1 MFAFRKKFHI
11 EMVLTQSFA
20 DIDLIYRKAERTAMM
35 CNFKFKVILDASDT
49 DTQEYYTKL
58 IGQEIVLRHST
69 SRGGG
74 KITTTNSESKDWI
87 IDPVHLKLKRFIK
100 PKRIYY
106 LKRNITN

>member
-1 MFAFRKKFHI
+1 
-11 EMVLTQSFA
+11 
-20 DIDLIYRKAERTAMM
+20 MM

-69 SRGGG
+69 SRGSG

-87 IDPVHLKLKRFIK
+87 IDPVQFSKLGDSLILIHQAGYMLLKKNK
-100 PKRIYY
+100 
-106 LKRNITN
+106 NITLLTLEKLCIILDCTPNDIVRFTSN